1 MTEYHGQVEAIV
13 WTMPGMEFIVGL
25 PDIAKNFVD
34 LLTSMLRASDD
45 VVGNVLETD
54 MRPGDIRLWSKG
66 EVEESPEES
75 ETPHQCTQNRGYPR
89 WVIHGTVI
97 IHG

>member
-1 MTEYHGQVEAIV
+1 
-13 WTMPGMEFIVGL
+13 MEFIVGL

-54 MRPGDIRLWSKG
+54 ACGVKARSK
-66 EVEESPEES
+66 SHRRNQKHRCP
-75 ETPHQCTQNRGYPR
+75 
-89 WVIHGTVI
+89 
-97 IHG
+97 